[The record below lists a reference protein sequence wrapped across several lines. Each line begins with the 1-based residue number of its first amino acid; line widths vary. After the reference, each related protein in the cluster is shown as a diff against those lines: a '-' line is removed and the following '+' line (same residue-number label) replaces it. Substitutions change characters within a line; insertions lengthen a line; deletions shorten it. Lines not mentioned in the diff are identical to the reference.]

1 MLLWSLGIALTVS
14 QFHHDLSLKPFFFF
28 FFLRSRWSWETL
40 IFLWTLDHKCA
51 SRGGFKVVFAL
62 SSIKHCTVT
71 LFTYSVYYSA
81 LFSFLSSLCGAI
93 NAVLPLPCGEGPF
106 LSPCASVSNLLSSG
120 WYMAGFN
127 CDWVIFGKR
136 RDLFVMNMS
145 VSLFFKRENPQGHTL
160 QSIG

>member
-1 MLLWSLGIALTVS
+1 MC
-14 QFHHDLSLKPFFFF
+14 LKG
-28 FFLRSRWSWETL
+28 
-40 IFLWTLDHKCA
+40 D
-51 SRGGFKVVFAL
+51 FKVVFAL

-81 LFSFLSSLCGAI
+81 LFSFLSSLCGVI
-93 NAVLPLPCGEGPF
+93 NAVLSLPCGEGPF

-136 RDLFVMNMS
+136 RGLFVMNMS
-145 VSLFFKRENPQGHTL
+145 ASLFFKRENPQGHTL